1 MSVKTRAKR
10 FGIQMDL
17 RYRLSGESKWRKG
30 TTENIS
36 FSGVLFQAEES
47 AKTSTPL
54 EIRLELPAEILGVG
68 CAEVD
73 CKGIVIRSEGPKG
86 AGAGPTLASTIARY
100 RFIRP

>member
-17 RYRLSGESKWRKG
+17 RYQLSGESKWRKG

-36 FSGVLFQAEES
+36 FSGVLFQGEES
-47 AKTSTPL
+47 AKTNTPL
-54 EIRLELPAEILGVG
+54 EMRLVLPAEILGVR
-68 CAEVD
+68 CAEVV
-73 CKGIVIRSEGPKG
+73 CRGIVVRSEGPKG
-86 AGAGPTLASTIARY
+86 AGVGPTLATTIARY